1 MRVRFKKNSELNST
15 MYEGTKHESTSV
27 SMGYGCT
34 TNIKNCI
41 NWNETP
47 EGDLVEADV
56 NDAFMMSA
64 VRYVEHKRGNKWI
77 TPKNLKK

>member
-15 MYEGTKHESTSV
+15 MYEGTKAEFTSV
-27 SMGYGCT
+27 SMGYGFR
-34 TNIKNCI
+34 TNVKTCI

-47 EGDLVEADV
+47 DGQLVEADV
-56 NDAFMMSA
+56 PDVYMMSA

-77 TPKNLKK
+77 TPKNK

>member
-15 MYEGTKHESTSV
+15 MYEGTEHEFTHV
-27 SMGYGCT
+27 SMGYGFST
-34 TNIKNCI
+34 DLNNTI

-47 EGDLVEADV
+47 EGDLVEAEVIDV
-56 NDAFMMSA
+56 YMMSA
-64 VRYVEHKRGNKWI
+64 VRYVEHKRGNEWI

>member
-15 MYEGTKHESTSV
+15 MYEGTKHEFTSV
-27 SMGYGCT
+27 SMGYGFR
-34 TNIKNCI
+34 TNVKTCI

-47 EGDLVEADV
+47 DGQLIEADV
-56 NDAFMMSA
+56 PDVYMMSA

-77 TPKNLKK
+77 TPKN

>member
-1 MRVRFKKNSELNST
+1 MRVRFKKDSSKSST
-15 MYEGTKHESTSV
+15 MYEGTKAEFTSV

-41 NWNETP
+41 NWSETP
-47 EGDLVEADV
+47 EGELVEADV
-56 NDAFMMSA
+56 LDAFMLSA

-77 TPKNLKK
+77 TPKN